1 MMRMG
6 APNAGRE
13 VMVRLVRKLGSVELA
28 AARLGI
34 RAGLVQRF
42 ADGLV
47 KVPDNILLKALDL
60 MTESLE
66 TPALRPANKGPKGR
80 PVI

>member
-1 MMRMG
+1 MG

-34 RAGLVQRF
+34 RPGLVQRF
-42 ADGLV
+42 TDGLV
-47 KVPDNILLKALDL
+47 NVPDTILLKRS
-60 MTESLE
+60 T
-66 TPALRPANKGPKGR
+66 
-80 PVI
+80 

>member
-1 MMRMG
+1 MG

-13 VMVRLVRKLGSVELA
+13 IIVRLVRKLGSVELA

-34 RAGLVQRF
+34 RPGLVQRF
-42 ADGLV
+42 TDGLV
-47 KVPDNILLKALDL
+47 KVPDDVLLKALDL
-60 MTESLE
+60 MSESAE
-66 TPALRPANKGPKGR
+66 IPALRPAHKGPKGR

>member
-1 MMRMG
+1 MG

-13 VMVRLVRKLGSVELA
+13 VMVRLVRKLGSVERA
-28 AARLGI
+28 ATRLGL

-47 KVPDNILLKALDL
+47 KVPDSVLLKALDL
-60 MTESLE
+60 MAESGE
-66 TPALRPANKGPKGR
+66 TPALRPASKLPKGR

>member
-1 MMRMG
+1 MG
-6 APNAGRE
+6 APNAGKE

-28 AARLGI
+28 AARLGL
-34 RAGLVQRF
+34 RPSLVQRF

-47 KVPDNILLKALDL
+47 KVPDTVLLKALDL
-60 MTESLE
+60 LGGSNE
-66 TPALRPANKGPKGR
+66 TPALRPESKAPKGR